1 MMENKCL
8 VIEGVNSLYRTI
20 NNKTVRVGWA
30 ATTKEDYLIFEELT
44 CGPYFSLV
52 IRLQG
57 QLSI

>member
-1 MMENKCL
+1 MIENKSL
-8 VIEGVNSLYRTI
+8 VIEGVNWLYRTV
-20 NNKTVRVGWA
+20 NYKTVRVGLS
-30 ATTKEDYLIFEELT
+30 ATTSKDYLIFEELI